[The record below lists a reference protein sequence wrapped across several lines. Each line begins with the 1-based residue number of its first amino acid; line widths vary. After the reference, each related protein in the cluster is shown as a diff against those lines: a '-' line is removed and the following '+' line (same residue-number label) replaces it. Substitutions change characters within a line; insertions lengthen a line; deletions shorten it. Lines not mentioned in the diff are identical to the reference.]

1 MNEQDYNI
9 IRGQLTSALHDLS
22 ILNPNRELSL
32 VKTKIQEAI
41 MWLEWENKI
50 NFNKT
55 TP

>member
-1 MNEQDYNI
+1 MTEQDYDS
-9 IRGQLTSALHDLS
+9 IRRQLIGALQDIS

-50 NFNKT
+50 NFNKV